1 MLHTDKK
8 ITALAVFAT
17 GNPDFLKAI
26 TEISETVRGMEALL
40 MKIVTA
46 TITKAFKN
54 AIYHS
59 QPANAKRLH
68 RHFYEIHVPVSE
80 IPYNEVADL
89 CQKFLQMGYNGSDI
103 MATYR
108 FNSGQN
114 KYIYTFY
121 FD

>member
-1 MLHTDKK
+1 MLNTHNK
-8 ITALAVFAT
+8 ITALATFAT

-26 TEISETVRGMEALL
+26 TEISETVRGMESLL

-68 RHFYEIHVPVSE
+68 RYFYEIRVPVSE
-80 IPYNEVADL
+80 IPYNEIACL
-89 CQKFLQMGYNGSDI
+89 CENFLQMGYNGSDI

-108 FNSGQN
+108 FSAGQD
-114 KYIYTFY
+114 KYVYTFY